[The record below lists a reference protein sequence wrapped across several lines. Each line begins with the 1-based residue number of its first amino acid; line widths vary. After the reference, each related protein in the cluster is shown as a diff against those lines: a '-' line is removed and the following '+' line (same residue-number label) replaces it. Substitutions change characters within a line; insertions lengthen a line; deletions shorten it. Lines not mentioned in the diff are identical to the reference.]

1 MGQNLRGSRGNGA
14 LGFLWDLL
22 VDDLQPHSVLAP
34 RLPVSSSL
42 GPRGGKRGLF
52 WNTGQP
58 GLSADLQGSH
68 ISLGLS
74 EEGEE
79 PRWFPK
85 DGGNGARCCLFP
97 EGGGL
102 HPGGPLS
109 CCSLLPLASSTIQKL
124 RECKSKILCWRECRQ
139 AWTLVPCRH
148 GMLCTHD
155 RLSRMVSA
163 WVGFSGLARVVVH
176 GCDGGVRPFR
186 M

>member
-1 MGQNLRGSRGNGA
+1 M
-14 LGFLWDLL
+14 L

-79 PRWFPK
+79 LAGSP
-85 DGGNGARCCLFP
+85 GAAA
-97 EGGGL
+97 
-102 HPGGPLS
+102 PLCAS
-109 CCSLLPLASSTIQKL
+109 VALLAAASSL
-124 RECKSKILCWRECRQ
+124 RVGASTQAARFPVVLYCLWLRPQFRNCVSASPRSSAGGSVGKHGLWSLAGMGCFVLTTGSREWCPLGWDSQ
-139 AWTLVPCRH
+139 AWL
-148 GMLCTHD
+148 
-155 RLSRMVSA
+155 
-163 WVGFSGLARVVVH
+163 GL
-176 GCDGGVRPFR
+176 
-186 M
+186 